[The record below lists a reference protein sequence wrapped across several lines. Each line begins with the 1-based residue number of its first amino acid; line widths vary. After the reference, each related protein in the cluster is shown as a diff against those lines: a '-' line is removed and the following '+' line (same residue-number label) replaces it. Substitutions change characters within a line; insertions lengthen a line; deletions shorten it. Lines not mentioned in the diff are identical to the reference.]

1 VPKKK
6 VAVILAGAVA
16 KGAYAAGALQVLAQQ
31 GLEVTRIVGTSSG
44 ALNGAL
50 YASYVR
56 RGIEQQ
62 GVAALLDLW
71 SRSATVM
78 KVLAFE
84 LASAL
89 RLEGLSSM
97 AKVRDLLLPGLGP
110 EPMGEPRPISL
121 RIITSPLG
129 GIASERLD
137 ALARKDDL
145 DPLPAPRNRTTHEH
159 VCDFTAADF
168 DTREGRER
176 IVTAALASS
185 AFPFA
190 FLPIA
195 IEDPDLGPLGACID
209 GGAANNTPI
218 KWALGGEVGDA
229 LDAIVVISPT
239 VEARKHPP
247 GPLRGVRL
255 LEHVITMLVNERLY
269 RDLREAERV
278 NAQLERLAALRAS
291 NTLSQEQHRRVLE
304 ALGWGTMRTIRVL
317 AIRPDE
323 DLDGN
328 SFLGFGNA
336 RLRRAYIE
344 RGIRDAEAV
353 FDAPEHRW
361 LAEP

>member
-1 VPKKK
+1 MPTKK

-56 RGIEQQ
+56 RGIERQ
-62 GVAALLDLW
+62 GVAALVDLW
-71 SRSATVM
+71 MRSATIM
-78 KVLAFE
+78 KVLAPE

-89 RLEGLSSM
+89 RLEGVSSM

-137 ALARKDDL
+137 ALARRDDG
-145 DPLPAPRNRTTHEH
+145 DPLPAPRNRTTHEY

-176 IVTAALASS
+176 IATAALASS

-190 FLPIA
+190 FLPVPL
-195 IEDPDLGPLGACID
+195 EVPELGALGACID

-218 KWALGGEVGDA
+218 KWALGGEVGTA
-229 LDAIVVISPT
+229 LDAIIVISPT
-239 VEARKHPP
+239 VEVRKGPP
-247 GPLRGVRL
+247 GPLRGARL
-255 LEHVITMLVNERLY
+255 LEHVLTMLVNERLY

-278 NAQLERLAALRAS
+278 NAQLERLEALRAAG
-291 NTLSQEQHRRVLE
+291 TLSKEQYRQVLE
-304 ALGWGTMRTIRVL
+304 ALGWGSMRQIRVV

-328 SFLGFGNA
+328 SFLGFGKA
-336 RLRRAYIE
+336 ALRRAYIE
-344 RGIRDAEAV
+344 RGIRDAEAA
-353 FDAPEHRW
+353 FAAPDHRW
-361 LAEP
+361 LGEP